1 MQAVIL
7 AGGKGSRISELSHL
21 TPKPLIEA
29 NGKPLIWY
37 IMKHFETFGVNEFL
51 VLGGYKCQ
59 KIKEYFRDYLL
70 HESDATFNLK
80 GRSIDFH
87 DSSTSNWKVTVL
99 DTGLETMTGGRL
111 LRASKYLEKEF
122 FLTYGDGISNV
133 DLIQVKELNRSS
145 HSIATLTAVRPPA
158 RFGALQISG
167 NHVTE
172 FEEKPSN
179 DNSWINGGYMYVRK
193 EILQYID
200 GDHVVLERDV
210 LSKLAKDGE
219 LTQFTHSGFWQP
231 VDTLRDLTQL
241 EKYLIHDG
249 SN

>member
-29 NGKPLIWY
+29 NGKPLLWY
-37 IMKHFETFGVNEFL
+37 IMKHFESFGITDFL
-51 VLGGYKCQ
+51 VLGGYKCH

-70 HESDATFNLK
+70 HESDTTFLLSD
-80 GRSIDFH
+80 RSIKFH
-87 DSSTSNWKVTVL
+87 DSQSSNWKVTVL

-111 LRASKYLEKEF
+111 LRAKDYLEKEF

-133 DLIQVKELNRSS
+133 DLLQVKELNES
-145 HSIATLTAVRPPA
+145 HDSIVTLTAVRPPA

-167 NHVTE
+167 NQVTE

-193 EILQYID
+193 DILEFIESED
-200 GDHVVLERDV
+200 VVLEKDV
-210 LSKLAKDGE
+210 LSRLA
-219 LTQFTHSGFWQP
+219 
-231 VDTLRDLTQL
+231 
-241 EKYLIHDG
+241 
-249 SN
+249 